1 MNDDIIFTTEDVSK
15 NKVYGVLAYLGIL
28 VLVPLLGAKDSLYA
42 RFHANQGLI
51 LLIFNILLTAA
62 RRILAF
68 SLKVATFGLM
78 NNTINIIAATATSAI
93 SLAFAIIGI
102 VNACSGEAKR
112 LPIIGGFNLL
122 K

>member
-1 MNDDIIFTTEDVSK
+1 MNEDIIFTTEDVNK
-15 NKVYGVLAYLGIL
+15 NKVFGVLAYLGIL

-62 RRILAF
+62 RRILTFA
-68 SLKVATFGLM
+68 LKVATFGLM
-78 NNTINIIAATATSAI
+78 NDAINIIASTATGVI
-93 SLAFAIIGI
+93 SLVFIIIGI
-102 VNACSGEAKR
+102 VNACSGEARR
-112 LPIIGGFNLL
+112 LPIIGGFTLV